1 MIVRRRSRI
10 WTQQPFGDARLELD
24 RSNRLASTI
33 THCLPLNGDYREI
46 VTGNSL
52 TLGAGASRGVDTK
65 GISLKSSGGVACAS
79 MPMDLSPYNKLTV
92 SFWLYWDGF
101 ANDDQL
107 LMEHGANFVTSIGFL
122 IDPNSSG
129 GGFEAGVGSP
139 GASNNWLAPRPTA
152 AAWHHYYITID
163 RTTGT
168 GQSST
173 ICIDGV
179 NQALTSNGAALNVDD
194 NFRNDTLYIFSR
206 NNSALFGAGKLQ
218 NVIFRGGYIGNPREA
233 LEEYLNPRQIFAPQT
248 RRRLISAGAGGPTA
262 YTLDSQPGS
271 VTVVGSAAT
280 LKSARKL
287 SASPGAVSIVGASA
301 TLKRSLKLSASAGTV
316 AIAGASASLKVT
328 RKLSANAGAVTIAGA
343 TAELVY
349 TAVGASPVLNA
360 ESGSIAISG
369 ATATLK
375 ATRKLSADAG
385 SITIVGASATM
396 VKYFAG
402 LSLNAQPGAVTIAG
416 AVAGFRRTYKFIAL
430 PGSVAIT
437 GATASMVYTGATG
450 QYTRAPSGAGP
461 TVIHTGSYRPSNTGG
476 RRY

>member
-1 MIVRRRSRI
+1 MALLRPTI
-10 WTQQPFGDARLELD
+10 WTQQPQVAVAVSHKFGKPAAAAIHTSIAAPDLVGRREATLYGGTYPPESVVGPAGKGLKAV
-24 RSNRLASTI
+24 SGGNSIVPAYSIPEI
-33 THCLPLNGDYREI
+33 TGDYTLI
-46 VTGNSL
+46 CVASIPSTGTWALIDTDAYPSTRHLQFRVESSNAIGAIPFDTGGNPVFPVSAGSVSHGVPFVAAVRL
-52 TLGAGASRGVDTK
+52 SGSDCDVWLGGIGGTKATLSGSPQHSHGLFTIGAS
-65 GISLKSSGGVACAS
+65 
-79 MPMDLSPYNKLTV
+79 
-92 SFWLYWDGF
+92 
-101 ANDDQL
+101 Q
-107 LMEHGANFVTSIGFL
+107 
-122 IDPNSSG
+122 SG
-129 GGFEAGVGSP
+129 GGDDCVNG
-139 GASNNWLAPRPTA
+139 GA
-152 AAWHHYYITID
+152 TIYSWVAFPSAISD
-163 RTTGT
+163 
-168 GQSST
+168 
-173 ICIDGV
+173 
-179 NQALTSNGAALNVDD
+179 AALRELTKSV
-194 NFRNDTLYIFSR
+194 
-206 NNSALFGAGKLQ
+206 SA
-218 NVIFRGGYIGNPREA
+218 YW
-233 LEEYLNPRQIFAPQT
+233 QIFAP
-248 RRRLISAGAGGPTA
+248 RSSRRLISAGAGGSTA

-461 TVIHTGSYRPSNTGG
+461 TVIQPGSYRPSNTGG